1 MKNYTFK
8 LNNEEKEFAYIE
20 VSEMMR
26 KFLEMCEKETTM
38 VAENEDYKIYNLHNI
53 FKHLEENASFERG
66 ITNVEYANN
75 LQLFREYCKIVKDV
89 DCEFIGI
96 KKNK

>member
-8 LNNEEKEFAYIE
+8 LNNIEKEFGLIE

-26 KFLEMCEKETTM
+26 KFLEICEKETT
-38 VAENEDYKIYNLHNI
+38 VLAENEECEIYNLHNI

-66 ITNVEYANN
+66 ITDVEYVNH
-75 LQLFREYCKIVKDV
+75 LQLFGEYCEIVKDNNF
-89 DCEFIGI
+89 EFVGI
-96 KKNK
+96 KR